1 MVGNI
6 FKEIQVT
13 LMIFK
18 LERECL
24 PLKSLDQSR
33 MMSCQ
38 KENSKGKVHI
48 IKITLGQQSKREKV
62 SDLDINSKSEENLQE
77 HRVMNNNL
85 VRKRLYEQSVF
96 ICLIIK

>member
-6 FKEIQVT
+6 SKEIQAT

-24 PLKSLDQSR
+24 QLKSLDLSR

-38 KENSKGKVHI
+38 KENSKDKVHI
-48 IKITLGQQSKREKV
+48 IKITSHQRLKREKV
-62 SDLDINSKSEENLQE
+62 FDPDINSK
-77 HRVMNNNL
+77 
-85 VRKRLYEQSVF
+85 
-96 ICLIIK
+96 